1 VSAVVI
7 KQCSCGKAVEC
18 EEVEGPLA
26 DLANKWGV
34 LCGEC
39 EAKQERNREAARQRA
54 AAQQELAHRE
64 AQKQRIEE
72 AIRTLPAGLR
82 GFNLGDLDRPGREK
96 AIEAAERWALGQLQ
110 GLILLGGVGV
120 GKTTLAAAAT
130 VTRITWFPNNPPRW
144 MGVTQALGHLSR
156 AFGDPTREDTLK
168 ALTTSSAP
176 LILDDLDKA
185 KPSAFAAETLFTAID
200 GCFAH
205 ARPLMAS
212 MNVTPGEIARRWP
225 APHGEAIAS
234 RLAAC
239 EVYRV
244 SGPDR
249 RQAKA
254 A

>member
-1 VSAVVI
+1 VEREQAV
-7 KQCSCGKAVEC
+7 
-18 EEVEGPLA
+18 GPLA
-26 DLANKWGV
+26 DLVNRWQV
-34 LCGEC
+34 LCSEC
-39 EAKQERNREAARQRA
+39 EAKQERGHEAARRHA

-82 GFNLGDLDRPGREK
+82 DFNLGDLDRPGREK
-96 AIEAAERWALGQLQ
+96 AIDAAERWALGQLQ
-110 GLILLGGVGV
+110 GLILLGGVGR
-120 GKTTLAAAAT
+120 GKTTIAAAGAA
-130 VTRITWFPNNPPRW
+130 TRITWYPGNPPRW

-156 AFGDPTREDTLK
+156 AFGDPTREETLK
-168 ALTTSSAP
+168 ALTDSTAP

-185 KPSAFAAETLFTAID
+185 KPSAFAAEILFTAID

-205 ARPLMAS
+205 GRPLMVT
-212 MNVTPGEIARRWP
+212 MNVTPAEIARRWP

-239 EVYRV
+239 ELYRV
-244 SGPDR
+244 AGPDR
-249 RQAKA
+249 RQKA